1 MLLFYEST
9 YIFMRL
15 SLHAQRKK
23 NKSEKAQ
30 SNKLS
35 AFNYFLRLPRQSR
48 MFPDRETYGSESK
61 NIRFTQRKH
70 TIDKFV
76 SYITSLHFMFT
87 NAFYTKSTA
96 RMPNPTATKVEISPG
111 IINEWLSTYFPIR
124 VVPVVSKLMAATT
137 VG

>member
-35 AFNYFLRLPRQSR
+35 AFNYFYVFQGRAVC
-48 MFPDRETYGSESK
+48 FPTEKHTVLSQKTYGSRK
-61 NIRFTQRKH
+61 GNIQLTSSFPTLH
-70 TIDKFV
+70 P
-76 SYITSLHFMFT
+76 YIFMFT

>member
-48 MFPDRETYGSESK
+48 MFPDRETYGSRK
-61 NIRFTQRKH
+61 GNIQLTSSFPTLH
-70 TIDKFV
+70 P
-76 SYITSLHFMFT
+76 YIFMFT